1 MYKILIVIGD
11 ASEAMDTLY
20 PYYRVQEEGFE
31 AVLAAPEKRRYHLVI
46 HEIPPGWEVTRESPS
61 YHLASDVAFRE
72 IQPAEYFGLFIS
84 GGRAPEY
91 LRYDQHL
98 MGIVHHFFEAQKP
111 VATVCHGAEILAA
124 AGVVKGRR
132 VATVPKCRFDVEIC
146 GATFV
151 DQGCVRDG
159 NLVSARTWHDNS
171 LYMKEFVRMLLEA
184 RQLQAGKNSGSFRGE
199 RLCGQAPP
207 AS

>member
-1 MYKILIVIGD
+1 MEKILIIIGD

-31 AVLAAPEKRRYHLVI
+31 AVVAAPEKRRYHLVI

-61 YHLASDVAFRE
+61 YHWNSDIAFRDVE
-72 IQPAEYFGLFIS
+72 PDGYAGLFVS

-91 LRYDQHL
+91 LRYDRHL
-98 MGIVHHFFEAQKP
+98 MDIVRHFFEAGKP
-111 VATVCHGAEILAA
+111 VASVCHGAEILAA
-124 AGVVKGRR
+124 SGRVRGRR
-132 VATVPKCRFDVEIC
+132 MATVPKCRFDVEIC

-159 NLVSARTWHDNS
+159 NLVSARTWHDNA
-171 LYMKEFVRMLLEA
+171 LYMKEFVRMLLDA
-184 RQLQAGKNSGSFRGE
+184 RQQRRGYNPE
-199 RLCGQAPP
+199 
-207 AS
+207 

>member
-1 MYKILIVIGD
+1 MEKILIVIGD

-31 AVLAAPEKRRYHLVI
+31 AVVAAPEKRRYHLVI

-61 YHLASDVAFRE
+61 YHWNSDIAFRDVE
-72 IQPAEYFGLFIS
+72 PERYAGLFVS

-91 LRYDQHL
+91 LRYDRHL
-98 MGIVHHFFEAQKP
+98 MDIVRHFFEAGKP
-111 VATVCHGAEILAA
+111 VASVCHGAEILAA
-124 AGVVKGRR
+124 SGMVRGRR
-132 VATVPKCRFDVEIC
+132 MATVPKCRFDVEIC

-159 NLVSARTWHDNS
+159 NLVSARTWHDNA
-171 LYMKEFVRMLLEA
+171 LYMKEFVRMLLDA
-184 RQLQAGKNSGSFRGE
+184 RQQRRGYNPE
-199 RLCGQAPP
+199 
-207 AS
+207 

>member
-1 MYKILIVIGD
+1 MDKILIVIGD

-31 AVLAAPEKRRYHLVI
+31 AVVAAPEKRRYHLVI

-61 YHLASDVAFRE
+61 YHWNSDIAFRDVE
-72 IQPAEYFGLFIS
+72 PEGYAGLFVS

-91 LRYDQHL
+91 LRYDRHL
-98 MGIVHHFFEAQKP
+98 MDIVRHFFEAGKP
-111 VATVCHGAEILAA
+111 VASVCHGAEILAA
-124 AGVVKGRR
+124 SGCVRGRR
-132 VATVPKCRFDVEIC
+132 MATVPKCKFDVEIC

-151 DQGCVRDG
+151 DHGCVRDG
-159 NLVSARTWHDNS
+159 NLVSARTWHDNA

-184 RQLQAGKNSGSFRGE
+184 RRLQGG
-199 RLCGQAPP
+199 
-207 AS
+207 

>member
-1 MYKILIVIGD
+1 MDKILIVIGD

-31 AVLAAPEKRRYHLVI
+31 SVVAAPEKRRYHLVI

-61 YHLASDVAFRE
+61 YHWNSDVAFRDIE
-72 IQPAEYFGLFIS
+72 PAEYFGLFVS

-91 LRYDQHL
+91 LRYDRHL
-98 MGIVHHFFEAQKP
+98 MGIVRHFFEAGKP
-111 VATVCHGAEILAA
+111 VASVCHGAEILAA
-124 AGVVKGRR
+124 AGVVRGRR
-132 VATVPKCRFDVEIC
+132 MATVAKCRFDVEVC

-159 NLVSARTWHDNS
+159 NLVSARTWHDNA
-171 LYMKEFVRMLLEA
+171 LYMKEFVSMLLDA
-184 RQLQAGKNSGSFRGE
+184 RQLQVGKHPG
-199 RLCGQAPP
+199 
-207 AS
+207 

>member
-1 MYKILIVIGD
+1 MEKILIIIGD

-31 AVLAAPEKRRYHLVI
+31 AVVAAPEKRRYHLVI

-61 YHLASDVAFRE
+61 YHWSSDIAFRDVE
-72 IQPAEYFGLFIS
+72 PDGYAGLFVS

-91 LRYDQHL
+91 LRYDRHL
-98 MGIVHHFFEAQKP
+98 MDIVRHFFEAGKP
-111 VATVCHGAEILAA
+111 VASVCHGAEILAA
-124 AGVVKGRR
+124 SGMVRGRR
-132 VATVPKCRFDVEIC
+132 MATVPKCRFDVEIC

-159 NLVSARTWHDNS
+159 NLVSARTWHDNA
-171 LYMKEFVRMLLEA
+171 LYMKEFVRMLLDA
-184 RQLQAGKNSGSFRGE
+184 RRHRRGYNPE
-199 RLCGQAPP
+199 
-207 AS
+207 

>member
-1 MYKILIVIGD
+1 MEKILIVIGD

-31 AVLAAPEKRRYHLVI
+31 SVVAAPEKRRYHLVI

-61 YHLASDVAFRE
+61 YHWNSDVAFRDIE
-72 IQPAEYFGLFIS
+72 PAEYFGLFVS

-91 LRYDQHL
+91 LRYDKHL
-98 MGIVHHFFEAQKP
+98 MGIVRHFFEAGKP
-111 VATVCHGAEILAA
+111 VASVCHGAEILAA
-124 AGVVKGRR
+124 AGVVRGRR
-132 VATVPKCRFDVEIC
+132 MATVAKCRFDVEVC

-159 NLVSARTWHDNS
+159 NLVSARTWHDNA
-171 LYMKEFVRMLLEA
+171 LYMKEFVSMLLDA
-184 RQLQAGKNSGSFRGE
+184 RQLQVGKHPG
-199 RLCGQAPP
+199 
-207 AS
+207 